1 MVEDGPIN
9 SNAGELRAE
18 QHPTGEVL
26 KNIPPPKYFGGR
38 GRNKSKVRTAV
49 EQLEVGDSFEMGPYT
64 SGKVAEK
71 MRAKVI
77 RAMVHHKR
85 RPNSKDDTYK
95 KLATRIRRD
104 EDNGQFYLGAWRTQ

>member
-1 MVEDGPIN
+1 MDIEIRKNVPLPD
-9 SNAGELRAE
+9 SHA
-18 QHPTGEVL
+18 TGSL
-26 KNIPPPKYFGGR
+26 PPGR
-38 GRNKSKVRTAV
+38 KKSKVRIAV
-49 EQLEVGDSFEMGPYT
+49 EQLEVGDSFELGPYT
-64 SGKVAEK
+64 SGKVVEK

-95 KLATRIRRD
+95 KLATRIRKD

>member
-1 MVEDGPIN
+1 MDIEIRKNVPLPD
-9 SNAGELRAE
+9 SRAE
-18 QHPTGEVL
+18 GSL
-26 KNIPPPKYFGGR
+26 PPGR
-38 GRNKSKVRTAV
+38 KKSKVRTAV
-49 EQLEVGDSFEMGPYT
+49 EQLEVGASFEMGPYT

>member
-1 MVEDGPIN
+1 MDIEI
-9 SNAGELRAE
+9 R
-18 QHPTGEVL
+18 
-26 KNIPPPKYFGGR
+26 KNVPLPDSREGGSLPP
-38 GRNKSKVRTAV
+38 GRNKSKLRIVV

-64 SGKVAEK
+64 SRKVAEK

-77 RAMVHHKR
+77 RCMVHHKR

-95 KLATRIRRD
+95 KLATRLRKD

>member
-1 MVEDGPIN
+1 MDIEIRKNVPLPD
-9 SNAGELRAE
+9 SRAAGSL
-18 QHPTGEVL
+18 PTGR
-26 KNIPPPKYFGGR
+26 K
-38 GRNKSKVRTAV
+38 KSKIRVAV
-49 EQLEVGDSFEMGPYT
+49 EQLEVGESFEIGPYT
-64 SGKVAEK
+64 SSKVVEK

-95 KLATRIRRD
+95 LATRIRRD

>member
-1 MVEDGPIN
+1 MDIEIRKNVPLPDSHTTG
-9 SNAGELRAE
+9 SL
-18 QHPTGEVL
+18 PTGR
-26 KNIPPPKYFGGR
+26 K
-38 GRNKSKVRTAV
+38 KSKVRIAV
-49 EQLEVGDSFEMGPYT
+49 EQLEVGDSFELGPYT
-64 SGKVAEK
+64 SSKVVEK